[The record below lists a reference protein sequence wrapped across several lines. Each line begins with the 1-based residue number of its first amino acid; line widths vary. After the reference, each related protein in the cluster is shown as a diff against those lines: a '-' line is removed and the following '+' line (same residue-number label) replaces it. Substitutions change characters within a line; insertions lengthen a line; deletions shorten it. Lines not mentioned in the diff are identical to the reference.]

1 MDKNKKLIIVIIIL
15 AVIAGGVSF
24 FAVHEAQKNK
34 EKSELFAVAKEEMQ
48 NEYSTI
54 ATQYDELQNQINNDS

>member
-24 FAVHEAQKNK
+24 FAVHEAQKNNLIGNRSDCRDRK
-34 EKSELFAVAKEEMQ
+34 YHRRYLANTEL
-48 NEYSTI
+48 
-54 ATQYDELQNQINNDS
+54 INKIR